1 MNNVVPTS
9 AASPFDGLMG
19 EDGRW
24 SARDLMEAAG
34 YAKWENFEEAISRAI
49 QSITNTEDGVSA
61 GHHVIPDVRKYEDA
75 TAFGGFRKS
84 KDYRLTRYGAYM
96 VFMNGDPRK
105 AEIAA
110 AQAYFATKTRE
121 AEVQQGPASIPQTY
135 AQALRAAADAAEAQ
149 ERAEL
154 EAAQA
159 KQALA
164 ISAPKAE
171 RYDNLMN
178 AEGLVGMRAVADML
192 DVDVKFLTNWL
203 VSQGIFRKEVSA
215 GQKNGR
221 NMPRRG
227 YQSSGYFEVRMEDNG
242 KVKYQVAYATS
253 KGLDLILEKWSY

>member
-1 MNNVVPTS
+1 MSEIT
-9 AASPFDGLMG
+9 AASSESPFDGLMG

-24 SARDLMEAAG
+24 SARDLQEPAG
-34 YAKWENFEEAISRAI
+34 YSKWQDFESAI
-49 QSITNTEDGVSA
+49 QRAEQAITNTEGVVSA
-61 GHHVIPDVRKYEDA
+61 GRHVIMEVRNHEDA
-75 TAFGGFRKS
+75 TAFGGVRKV
-84 KDYRLTRYGAYM
+84 KDYSLTRYGAYM

-105 AEIAA
+105 PEIAA
-110 AQAYFATKTRE
+110 AQAYFAVKTRE
-121 AEVQQGPASIPQTY
+121 AEVGIPRELSRKEL
-135 AQALRAAADAAEAQ
+135 ALAVIAAEEEK
-149 ERAEL
+149 ERIAL

-159 KQALA
+159 KEALA
-164 ISAPKAE
+164 IAAPKVE

-227 YQSSGYFEVRMEDNG
+227 YQTSGHFEVRMESNG